1 MIYHPD
7 RAFTLLFTL
16 FGAAIADSDDYIE
29 DYYSGIDTTA
39 TDDNLKGQLQEL
51 IYPHTVYTYDDV
63 WSAFSVVDENLPQY
77 PCDANL
83 SHIPDIYST
92 YCWSTEQGVSGG
104 ECGNYKKEGDC
115 FNREH
120 IWPKSWFGGTVTFQY
135 HMLIICVQDLI
146 MVQTPKLISSSC
158 GRQMGM

>member
-1 MIYHPD
+1 MLIRLG
-7 RAFTLLFTL
+7 RAFFVLSAFCD
-16 FGAAIADSDDYIE
+16 AAFADTDDYVE
-29 DYYSGIDTTA
+29 DYYAGIDASA
-39 TDDNLKGQLQEL
+39 TDDVLKGQLQEL

-63 WSAFSVVDENLPQY
+63 WGAFSVVDENLPQY

-83 SHIPDIYST
+83 THIPDIYST

-120 IWPKSWFGGTVTFQY
+120 IWPKSWFGGELFLY
-135 HMLIICVQDLI
+135 FNHF
-146 MVQTPKLISSSC
+146 
-158 GRQMGM
+158 